1 MGALSLSRPEPE
13 AADDLSALIRPGAG
27 GVDSFEVAV
36 KGASCAGC
44 IAKIERGVGVMPGVE
59 NARLNLSTGKLTVL
73 GRAIVPQLI
82 LRRIRNL
89 GYEAHPFEAAETL
102 TAVKDEGR
110 FLLRCL
116 AVAAFGTIFS
126 MGLTDA
132 VWYGGADLPDATR
145 QMFFWL
151 AGAVAIPA
159 SLYAGQPFFTSA
171 WRGATK
177 RSANMDLP
185 ISLALIL
192 ALALSVY
199 QTAQGGTR
207 TYFDAAIMLTFVLL
221 IGRYLDYRLRDR
233 ARDAARHLLAMQSL
247 LVRRLDA
254 SGVVQTVAAR
264 DVGIGD
270 RLLLASGDRVPV
282 NGILEDRAT
291 DFDMSLVTGESLPQ
305 SLELGAEVPAGAVV
319 TGPAVILRATAGV
332 ENSLVADLA
341 RLLEAGQQARSAY
354 VRLADRAARAY
365 VPTVFLLSLLACAG
379 WLAVGATPAQ
389 AVTNAITVLI
399 ITCPCALGL
408 AVPAVQIVATGRLF
422 KRGVFVKSGDALERL
437 AEIDIAIFDKTGT
450 LTVGK
455 PTLLNIQD
463 LPSGLLERAAR
474 LARASRHPLAHAIA
488 TAAGPGAAA
497 ADVREVAGSGLE
509 CGSGT
514 EIERLGS
521 AAWCGADAKSYQPW
535 YRRGG
540 AEDAKGYQLWYR
552 RGREEPVGFRLQD
565 RLRPEAAA
573 LIGSLLG
580 RNIRVEILS
589 GDSAVTVRDA
599 AAQVGVMDW
608 KAGITPQQKAAR
620 LQSLSRQGHR
630 VLMVGDGINDA
641 AAMALAHVSIA
652 PGTAADISQRA
663 SDMVLRGDDLMPILE
678 AFDVARKARRLVLQ
692 NFTVAIL
699 YNLTAVPMAALGL
712 LTPLIAA
719 ATMAGSSIL
728 VTLNALRLAA
738 GKAR

>member
-1 MGALSLSRPEPE
+1 MGALSLSRPAPQT
-13 AADDLSALIRPGAG
+13 ADDLSALVRPGIG
-27 GVDSFEVAV
+27 GADSFEVAV
-36 KGASCAGC
+36 KGARCAGC
-44 IAKIERGVGVMPGVE
+44 IAKIEQGVGAIPGIE
-59 NARLNLSTGKLTVL
+59 NARLNLSSGKLTVL
-73 GRAIVPQLI
+73 GRAIAPQLI
-82 LRRIRNL
+82 LRRVRDL
-89 GYEAHPFEAAETL
+89 GYDAQPFEAAETL
-102 TAVKDEGR
+102 TAAKDEGR

-116 AVAAFGTIFS
+116 AVAAFGTVFS
-126 MGLTDA
+126 TGLTDA
-132 VWYGGADLPDATR
+132 VWYGGADLPSATR

-159 SLYAGQPFFTSA
+159 SLYAGRPFFISA
-171 WRGATK
+171 WRGAAK

-199 QTAQGGTR
+199 RTVQGGMH

-264 DVGIGD
+264 EVGPGD
-270 RLLLASGDRVPV
+270 RLLLASGDCVPV
-282 NGILEDRAT
+282 NGIVEDRAT
-291 DFDMSLVTGESLPQ
+291 DLDMSLVTGESLPQ
-305 SLELGAEVPAGAVV
+305 SLDAGAQVPAGAVV
-319 TGPAVILRATAGV
+319 TGPAVILRATSGI

-341 RLLEAGQQARSAY
+341 RLLEAGQQARSVY

-365 VPTVFLLSLLACAG
+365 VPAVFLLSLLACAG
-379 WLAVGATPAQ
+379 WLAVGATLAQ

-408 AVPAVQIVATGRLF
+408 AVPAVQIVATERLF

-437 AEIDIAIFDKTGT
+437 AEIDMAIFDKTGT

-455 PTLLNIQD
+455 PTLLNVQD
-463 LPSGLLERAAR
+463 LPSGVLERAAC
-474 LARASRHPLAHAIA
+474 LARASRHPLAQAIA
-488 TAAGPGAAA
+488 TAAGPGAAVT
-497 ADVREVAGSGLE
+497 DVREVAGSGLE
-509 CGSGT
+509 CGSGID
-514 EIERLGS
+514 IERLGS
-521 AAWCGADAKSYQPW
+521 AAWCGADPN
-535 YRRGG
+535 
-540 AEDAKGYQLWYR
+540 GYQLWYR
-552 RGREEPVGFRLQD
+552 HGGDMSVGFRLED
-565 RLRPEAAA
+565 RVRPEAAA
-573 LIGSLLG
+573 MIENLLG

-589 GDSAVTVRDA
+589 GDNAATVRSVA
-599 AAQVGVMDW
+599 TQVGVTDW
-608 KAGITPQQKAAR
+608 CAGVTPQQKAAR
-620 LQSLSRQGHR
+620 LQSLSRQGYR

-641 AAMALAHVSIA
+641 AAMALAHISIA
-652 PGTAADISQRA
+652 PGTATDISQRA

-692 NFTVAIL
+692 NFTVAVL
-699 YNLTAVPMAALGL
+699 YNLTAVPMAALGFV
-712 LTPLIAA
+712 TPLIAA